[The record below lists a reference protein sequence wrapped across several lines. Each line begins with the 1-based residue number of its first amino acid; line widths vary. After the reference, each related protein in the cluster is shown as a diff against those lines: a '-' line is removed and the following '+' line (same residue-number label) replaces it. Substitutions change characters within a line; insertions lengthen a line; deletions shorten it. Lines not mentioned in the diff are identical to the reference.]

1 MRYNLACAL
10 SGYLKESEA
19 ALDLLGPY
27 FANVTVIND
36 IPHPKIDPDLAAIRD
51 DPRFLAMLA
60 AAEARL
66 AAQARGSTAAP
77 KVGRASLAPGRDA
90 DMPKV

>member
-10 SGYLKESEA
+10 SAYLKETEA

-27 FANVTVIND
+27 FANVTVISD
-36 IPHPKIDPDLAAIRD
+36 IPHPKIDPDLEAIRD

-66 AAQARGSTAAP
+66 AAKGPGSTAEP
-77 KVGRASLAPGRDA
+77 KVGRESLASGREA
-90 DMPKV
+90 DMPKA